1 VTADRVLVLQQGT
14 MRETGSITQILHTPA
29 HPYTRQLIAAAPVLP
44 VPVTESGDGQ
54 GKRRAI
60 SKEAAL

>member
-1 VTADRVLVLQQGT
+1 